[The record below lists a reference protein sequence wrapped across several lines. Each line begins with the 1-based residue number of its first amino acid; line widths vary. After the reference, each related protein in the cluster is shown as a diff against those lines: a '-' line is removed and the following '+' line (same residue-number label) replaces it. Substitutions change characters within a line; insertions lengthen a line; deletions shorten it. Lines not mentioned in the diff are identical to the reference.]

1 MSQNAVR
8 LAWMREEVDVRLYQI
23 MKGIHDACVR
33 FGNQPDGRISYN
45 QGVNVAA
52 FVKLADAMLAQ
63 GVV

>member
-23 MKGIHDACVR
+23 MKGIHDASVR

-45 QGVNVAA
+45 PGS
-52 FVKLADAMLAQ
+52 MSPRS
-63 GVV
+63 